1 MLFLALLL
9 NGPPVAPPASPVPP
23 ASSAAVAFP
32 LARAL
37 ELEESGRK
45 HLYNMDLERAQAI
58 FEELDEVSPSSP
70 AAPYYQATL
79 IWMNEL
85 TRRGGM
91 GGATFRTSSF
101 WSKNR
106 HAPMDVTLDRR
117 FKELVTEA
125 AERADAVLARNPDD
139 IEGLFFRG
147 AAEGVSSAYLASIE
161 HSYYG
166 AYRAGQSAREY
177 HERILALD
185 PDYGDACLLPGVF
198 EYTVATLPRS
208 LRLLGFLFG
217 VRGSKEKSVELVRR
231 AVEDGDRTRWAAML
245 SLAVI
250 EQREKRYS
258 QSLSVL
264 RELQKHFPGNPF
276 LRLEQGSVHMLRKDY
291 RSARQQFERLTRAGA
306 DVNMELVEPAFLRLK
321 LAESLLFAKRY
332 DAAAR
337 ELRTAFEMTD
347 VPTWVKAPMFLRRG
361 NASDAQG
368 QRKAAEAD
376 YRRALAL
383 DADDVVN
390 RLAERYLDR
399 KFE

>member
-1 MLFLALLL
+1 MLLLALLL
-9 NGPPVAPPASPVPP
+9 SGPPAAAPGPGETTV
-23 ASSAAVAFP
+23 SA
-32 LARAL
+32 LAL
-37 ELEESGRK
+37 ELEQTGRR
-45 HLYNMDLERAQAI
+45 HLYNMDLTRASELFQEL
-58 FEELDEVSPSSP
+58 EELSPTSP

-101 WSKNR
+101 WSKKR
-106 HAPMDVTLDRR
+106 QAPMDETLDRR
-117 FKELVTEA
+117 FKELVAEA
-125 AERADAVLARNPDD
+125 VARADALLTRDPDD

-177 HERILALD
+177 HERILALN
-185 PDYGDACLLPGVF
+185 PGYADACLLPGVF

-208 LRLLGFLFG
+208 LRVLGFLFG

-231 AVEDGDRTRWAAML
+231 AVDGGERTRWAAML

-250 EQREKRYS
+250 EQREKRYGS
-258 QSLSVL
+258 ALRVL
-264 RELQKHFPGNPF
+264 RELERTFPGNPF
-276 LRLEQGSVHMLRKDY
+276 LSLEQGSVHMLRKDY
-291 RSARQQFERLTRAGA
+291 RSARLQFERVARAGA
-306 DVNMELVEPAFLRLK
+306 DVNMDLVEPSFVRLK

-332 DAAAR
+332 DESAR
-337 ELRTAFEMTD
+337 ELRTAFEMAN
-347 VPTWVKAPMFLRRG
+347 VPAWVKAPMFLRRG
-361 NASDAQG
+361 NASDARG
-368 QRKAAEAD
+368 HRKAAEAD

-390 RLAERYLDR
+390 RLADRYLDR
-399 KFE
+399 PFQ